1 MHCQSYAVM
10 TSLRTAKLQQKEA
23 LPDEKSLRNESSFLK
38 KEAWARGYTQNDS
51 AAAKRKELTDQASP
65 WYRPRELFLQNH
77 PSALPGGWP
86 ASRGLE
92 CKTIRRRTSG
102 QIREVPKGSGRE
114 MGMRKAYVHCEWKER
129 EAGLPSGAA
138 TKL

>member
-1 MHCQSYAVM
+1 MRKALEMKAVSSRKKHGHEDTPRM
-10 TSLRTAKLQQKEA
+10 IQQQ
-23 LPDEKSLRNESSFLK
+23 LK
-38 KEAWARGYTQNDS
+38 GR
-51 AAAKRKELTDQASP
+51 ELTDQASP
-65 WYRPRELFLQNH
+65 WYRPRELSLWNH

-114 MGMRKAYVHCEWKER
+114 MGMRTAYVHCEWKER